1 MLSKRRYKK
10 EKNIPTLELRQLKL
24 IQVKLITGT
33 RYHRELCHFMIGHK
47 SWHKMIVIVSVQG
60 VYATCSQSEK
70 WKGSEMTG
78 C

>member
-33 RYHRELCHFMIGHK
+33 RYHRELCSWNKCHFMIGQIMTQNDCD
-47 SWHKMIVIVSVQG
+47 SFSAGSVC
-60 VYATCSQSEK
+60 YMQSK
-70 WKGSEMTG
+70 
-78 C
+78 